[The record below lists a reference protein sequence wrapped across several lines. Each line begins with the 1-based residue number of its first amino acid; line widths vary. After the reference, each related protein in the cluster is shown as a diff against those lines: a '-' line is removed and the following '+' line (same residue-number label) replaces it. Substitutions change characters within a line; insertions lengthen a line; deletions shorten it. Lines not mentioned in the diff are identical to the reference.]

1 MPWLLRHCSASAD
14 ESKVL
19 VARGD
24 ALNVAEAGVL
34 EHRHQLVDHA
44 LAARVAE
51 DRKQMA
57 EGGVAVRGE
66 VHRHEA
72 AAGLED
78 TPYLGE
84 PRALE
89 VIGQVVQHEAA
100 GHQVERGSRER
111 E

>member
-1 MPWLLRHCSASAD
+1 MTRRRPRRAEKGYLCETVRATRGSERRMPWLLRPWSAGAD
-14 ESKVL
+14 EGDVL

-34 EHRHQLVDHA
+34 EHRHQRVDHA

-57 EGGVAVRGE
+57 EGTARAAGGVAVRGE

-72 AAGLED
+72 AAGL
-78 TPYLGE
+78 
-84 PRALE
+84 
-89 VIGQVVQHEAA
+89 
-100 GHQVERGSRER
+100 
-111 E
+111 

>member
-1 MPWLLRHCSASAD
+1 
-14 ESKVL
+14 
-19 VARGD
+19 
-24 ALNVAEAGVL
+24 
-34 EHRHQLVDHA
+34 
-44 LAARVAE
+44 
-51 DRKQMA
+51 MA

-72 AAGLED
+72 ATGLED

-100 GHQVERGSRER
+100 GHEIERRSRER
-111 E
+111 ERLDQGDLEIDSGAGLRRLLPATSIISGEASMPCTSPVPTLD